1 MSMSE
6 FLPLLC
12 CLIPF
17 MLSFWLGYWLAM
29 RACRS
34 QLEG

>member
-12 CLIPF
+12 CLIP
-17 MLSFWLGYWLAM
+17 LIGSFWLGYWVAI
-29 RACRS
+29 RTC
-34 QLEG
+34 QEVQG